1 MLKKKLAKPKLSNR
15 MKIFIEKALPS
26 YPFWDVCCDHGYI
39 GIGALESL
47 KFSEVH
53 FVDQVPH
60 IMDRLKKLI
69 YQSPALN
76 PDYTFFFHTKSG
88 EEISQDVTGT
98 LLIAGVGGT
107 TIKKILDSLCN
118 QDLLK
123 ADRLLLSP
131 HLDENI
137 MLSFLAIEKIALNY
151 TSFEKISIQE
161 GRRIRPLYIVDKI
174 KK

>member
-1 MLKKKLAKPKLSNR
+1 MLNKKLPKPKLSSR
-15 MKIFIEKALPS
+15 MKIFIEKAVPN
-26 YPFWDVCCDHGYI
+26 YPFWDFCCDHGYI
-39 GIGALESL
+39 GIGALQSL

-60 IMDRLKKLI
+60 IMVRLEKLI

-76 PDYTFFFHTKSG
+76 PDYNFSLHTKAG
-88 EEISQDVTGT
+88 EDICQEVTGS

-107 TIKKILDSLCN
+107 TIKNILESLCN
-118 QDLLK
+118 RDLLR

-131 HLDENI
+131 HLDEHI
-137 MLSFLAIEKIALNY
+137 MNAFLASEKMARKYEVL
-151 TSFEKISIQE
+151 EKISIQE

-174 KK
+174 IR